1 MAGLSAHFR
10 RAEQR
15 AAAKRNATSASAA
28 AARPPRIS
36 NAARSPGLPC
46 VYEVDGALES
56 ELCGG
61 SDTASMASCESADS
75 VGEHVQRG
83 AALKG
88 RTAAS
93 GGLLSRVWFRRVVR
107 GTP

>member
-28 AARPPRIS
+28 AARPPTAS
-36 NAARSPGLPC
+36 DAARSARLPC

-61 SDTASMASCESADS
+61 SDTASVASCDSAESA
-75 VGEHVQRG
+75 GEHGQRG
-83 AALKG
+83 AAAKG
-88 RTAAS
+88 AAAAG

-107 GTP
+107 GP